1 MWEGF
6 AARCNS
12 KPNKTLRN
20 QKASDGKLQLCCVT
34 VTVTCCS
41 CLTEI
46 QKVRGGLKVGEGVAL
61 NKKNVKMVKRNFA
74 ISLCTWKTV
83 INLMKECCC
92 TAHLPDT

>member
-61 NKKNVKMVKRNFA
+61 NKKCKNGEAEFRNFT
-74 ISLCTWKTV
+74 LYLENCY
-83 INLMKECCC
+83 
-92 TAHLPDT
+92 